1 MGKFCEQC
9 GSQLKPGAA
18 FCEACGA
25 RVKSF
30 SANGNMG
37 SGGTSNAN
45 GGASNVSAGNT
56 GRPGTVSTSEVTSK
70 GKSGGVV
77 AGIVLLLAL
86 LGGSWYYY
94 QNYMEATPTATVMD
108 EAGSKKSA
116 EVSDNKDKVQSDKQA
131 VKPEETPLE
140 KAQTQLSA
148 KGVKGT
154 VIASTIEK
162 RNNSGYLSI
171 VKNGEQYSIITY
183 DLRNQRIGQTA
194 FDKRLLYFTNKRPKA
209 GDSEVVIFDITIF
222 DDVHDADDK
231 SGVWNGNNHLL
242 PVYAFYKLDADD
254 NVIPGMLNTG
264 SGAKPSHFHSY
275 FNEQRNVDTI
285 NLFLTD
291 IKNLQENVNE
301 NQVAL
306 P

>member
-37 SGGTSNAN
+37 SGGTSNVS
-45 GGASNVSAGNT
+45 GGTTKVSAGNT
-56 GRPGTVSTSEVTSK
+56 GRIGTVAASDVTSK

-86 LGGSWYYY
+86 FGGGWYYY
-94 QNYMEATPTATVMD
+94 QNYMEVTPTATVMD
-108 EAGSKKSA
+108 EAGSTKSA

-140 KAQTQLSA
+140 KAQTQLSS

-222 DDVHDADDK
+222 DDVHDADD
-231 SGVWNGNNHLL
+231 
-242 PVYAFYKLDADD
+242 

>member
-37 SGGTSNAN
+37 SGGTSN
-45 GGASNVSAGNT
+45 VSAGNT
-56 GRPGTVSTSEVTSK
+56 GRPGTVSTSEAASK

-77 AGIVLLLAL
+77 AGILLLLAL

-94 QNYMEATPTATVMD
+94 QNYMEVTPTATVMD
-108 EAGSKKSA
+108 EAGSTKSA

-131 VKPEETPLE
+131 VTPEETPLE